1 MKEASL
7 TDPNVFVILCQFL
20 SIESNGTISLEEVTY
35 MDGQNCMNTVASPLW
50 MQTIDA
56 VPIETNE
63 RIISVPLSD
72 DTDSDILG
80 IYTNDRSHR

>member
-1 MKEASL
+1 
-7 TDPNVFVILCQFL
+7 
-20 SIESNGTISLEEVTY
+20 

-80 IYTNDRSHR
+80 IYTNDPTDDTRERYTTCIICTLIYIHTTV